1 MKKIIWLLLICFT
14 LTGCAPDNSV
24 PAEKTGYSIILNR
37 GSMFVYTFKDPVT
50 NVWYISGRYGV
61 SPRLNQ
67 DGSLYV
73 K

>member
-1 MKKIIWLLLICFT
+1 MHLIT
-14 LTGCAPDNSV
+14 V
-24 PAEKTGYSIILNR
+24 YQQRKTGYSIILNR

-50 NVWYISGRYGV
+50 NVCYISGRYGM

>member
-14 LTGCAPDNSV
+14 LTGCA
-24 PAEKTGYSIILNR
+24 EKKTDYSIILNR

-50 NVWYISGRYGV
+50 NVWYISGKYGL